1 MTKDEY
7 IKFLEAKIK
16 RLEKQV
22 TDYSWKLY
30 PDRMGGAFTEDE
42 IRRANN
48 SW

>member
-7 IKFLEAKIK
+7 IEYLERKIK
-16 RLEKQV
+16 HLEKRLS
-22 TDYSWKLY
+22 DYSWKLY

-42 IRRANN
+42 IRIANN